1 MELIFQIKINK
12 KIYFIMSGDN
22 MYILRREQSRE
33 REEEQGEGR
42 GSVH

>member
-1 MELIFQIKINK
+1 MELIFQIKIN